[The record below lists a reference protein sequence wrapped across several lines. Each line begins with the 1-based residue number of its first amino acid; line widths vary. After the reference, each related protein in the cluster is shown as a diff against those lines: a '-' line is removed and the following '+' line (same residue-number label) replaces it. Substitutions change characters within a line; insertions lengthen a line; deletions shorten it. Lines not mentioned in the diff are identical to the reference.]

1 MKTIIAKS
9 FRFANLFALR
19 KIKSKSFIFLFF
31 LLTLISSLPLNILII
46 RTKGWKFNPIVNELE
61 LEFDTFV
68 LPVEKYLENGE
79 EKFLYFSKLTF
90 KKEGIISDGTPYF
103 FQTSTFK
110 FYINQVPTNEEIEK
124 GNVVVLTKE
133 DALFYRDNGKEL
145 IGSYSRLGE
154 PIHFDRIST
163 ETDAKKALI
172 EIIEAVF
179 SGPYI
184 FSSVLIWTIAN
195 IFMQTVLMFAISGIF
210 LLVRINFQKV
220 ATYHEYLKMYV
231 GCFVI
236 PTIVSVLIGL
246 INASTAALT
255 PVILQ
260 MGTALMMIG
269 TIYKGSKAEIPPA
282 KKLRDSM

>member
-1 MKTIIAKS
+1 MKTIIFKC
-9 FRFANLFALR
+9 FRFSSLFALR
-19 KIKSKSFIFLFF
+19 KIKSKSFIFLFA

-46 RTKGWKFNPIVNELE
+46 KTKGWNFNPIVNEME
-61 LEFDTFV
+61 LEFDTFT

-103 FQTSTFK
+103 FETSTFK
-110 FYINQVPTNEEIEK
+110 FYINQVPTKEETDQ
-124 GNVVVLTKE
+124 GNVIVLIKDE
-133 DALFYRDNGKEL
+133 AVFYRENGKKL
-145 IGSYSRLGE
+145 IGSFSNLNE
-154 PIHFDRIST
+154 PIHFDRIAN
-163 ETDAKKALI
+163 ETDAKKAII
-172 EIIEAVF
+172 EIIETVF

-195 IFMQTVLMFAISGIF
+195 IFMQTVLMLAICAIF
-210 LLVRINFQKV
+210 LLVRVNYQKV
-220 ATYHEYLKMYV
+220 ATYREYLKMYV

-236 PTIVSVLIGL
+236 PTVVSVLIGL
-246 INASTAALT
+246 IGESTAALT

-269 TIYKGSKAEIPPA
+269 TIYKGSKTEIPPA
-282 KKLRDSM
+282 KRLKDAI